1 MKGCDVLNALYR
13 RLREAS
19 RSDDAGFSLIEVI
32 VALTLLLF
40 IMSASVVFFVRSLQ
54 VSGLQQQRQAAT
66 ALGEQ
71 QLELAR
77 NITPTDLLCGRTQTS
92 VNAAWTAGLA
102 STSNE
107 LKAELAATATAQDW
121 ALPTPAHF
129 ACPLSGWPAGTE
141 AVPSGQTTIVVGKT
155 TFTYQVYIGD
165 CWVVGTSCSNGS
177 TAPYIGANANKYV
190 YRVVVAV
197 SWTPKAGQSCSTGK
211 TCYFVDESLRD
222 WHSDPTYVKA
232 G

>member
-1 MKGCDVLNALYR
+1 VLEALYR
-13 RLREAS
+13 RLRAAS
-19 RSDDAGFSLIEVI
+19 RSDEVGFSLIEVI

-77 NITPTDLLCGRTQTS
+77 NVIPNELLCGRTQTN

-121 ALPTPAHF
+121 TLPTPPTSHP
-129 ACPLSGWPAGTE
+129 ACGDPGWVAGTE
-141 AVPSGQTTIVVGKT
+141 AIASGQTTVVVGST
-155 TFTYQVYIGD
+155 TFKYQVFIGD
-165 CWVVGTSCSNGS
+165 CWVVGTTCSNGS
-177 TAPYIGANANKYV
+177 TAPYIGANLLKYV
-190 YRVVVAV
+190 YRIVVAV
-197 SWTPKAGQSCSTGK
+197 SWTPKAGQSCATGL

-222 WHSDPTYVKA
+222 WHSDPTYVK
-232 G
+232 GG

>member
-1 MKGCDVLNALYR
+1 MLNALYR
-13 RLREAS
+13 RLRAAS
-19 RSDDAGFSLIEVI
+19 RSDDPGFSLIEVI

-92 VNAAWTAGLA
+92 VNAAFTAGLA

-129 ACPLSGWPAGTE
+129 ACPLPGWPAGTE
-141 AVPSGQTTIVVGKT
+141 AVPSGQTASVVGKT

-165 CWVVGTSCSNGS
+165 CWVVGTTCSNGS
-177 TAPYIGANANKYV
+177 TAPYIGANATKYV
-190 YRVVVAV
+190 YRIIVAV
-197 SWTPKAGQSCSTGK
+197 SWTPKAGQSCSTGR
-211 TCYFVDESLRD
+211 TCYFIDESLRD

>member
-1 MKGCDVLNALYR
+1 VLRALYR
-13 RLREAS
+13 RLNEAS
-19 RSDDAGFSLIEVI
+19 RRDDRGFSLIEVI

-77 NITPTDLLCGRTQTS
+77 NVTPTDLLCGRTQTS
-92 VNAAWTAGLA
+92 VSAAFTAGLA
-102 STSNE
+102 STSTE

-121 ALPTPAHF
+121 ALPIPAHL
-129 ACPLSGWPAGTE
+129 ACPIPSWPAGTE
-141 AVPSGQTTIVVGKT
+141 AVPSGQTAITVGKT
-155 TFTYQVYIGD
+155 AFRYQVFIGD
-165 CWVVGTSCSNGS
+165 CWLVGTTCSNGT
-177 TAPYIGANANKYV
+177 TAPYIGANATKYV
-190 YRVVVAV
+190 YRIIVAV
-197 SWTPKAGQSCSTGK
+197 SWTAKAGQSCSTGT

>member
-1 MKGCDVLNALYR
+1 VLEALYR
-13 RLREAS
+13 RLRAAS
-19 RSDDAGFSLIEVI
+19 RSDEVGFSLIEVI

-77 NITPTDLLCGRTQTS
+77 NIIPGDLLCGRTQTN

-102 STSNE
+102 STSTE

-121 ALPTPAHF
+121 TLPTPAHM
-129 ACPLSGWPAGTE
+129 ACGDTSWVAGTE
-141 AVPSGQTTIVVGKT
+141 AIPSGQTTVVVGKT
-155 TFTYQVYIGD
+155 TFKYQVFIGD
-165 CWVVGTSCSNGS
+165 CWVVGTTCSNGS
-177 TAPYIGANANKYV
+177 TAPYIGVNANKYV
-190 YRVVVAV
+190 YRIVVAV
-197 SWTPKAGQSCSTGK
+197 SWTPKAGQSCSTGL

>member
-1 MKGCDVLNALYR
+1 VDVLEALYR
-13 RLREAS
+13 RLRAAS
-19 RSDDAGFSLIEVI
+19 HSDEGGFSLIEVI

-77 NITPTDLLCGRTQTS
+77 NVTPTGLVCGRTKAN
-92 VNAAWTAGLA
+92 VDAAWAVGQA
-102 STSNE
+102 STSPE
-107 LKAELAATATAQDW
+107 LQAELAATATAEDW
-121 ALPTPAHF
+121 ALPTPARH
-129 ACPLSGWPAGTE
+129 ACTLTLPTGTTE
-141 AVPSGQTTIVVGKT
+141 AVPSAQTAVTIGNTSFK
-155 TFTYQVYIGD
+155 YQVYIGD
-165 CWVVGTSCSNGS
+165 CWLVGTTCGNGS
-177 TAPYIGANANKYV
+177 APYTGANANKYV
-190 YRVVVAV
+190 YRIIVAV
-197 SWTPKAGQSCSTGK
+197 SWTPKAGQSCSTGL

-222 WHSDPTYVKA
+222 WHPDPVYVKA